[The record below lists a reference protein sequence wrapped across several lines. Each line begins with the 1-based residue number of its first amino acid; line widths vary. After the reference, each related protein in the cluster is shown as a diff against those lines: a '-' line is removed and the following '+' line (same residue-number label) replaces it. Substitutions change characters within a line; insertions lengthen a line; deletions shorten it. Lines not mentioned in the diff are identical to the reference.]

1 MIGKTPNL
9 CIYTSTAAAARAIES
24 CPCCAVA
31 QTDTPG
37 RLQVTSSVAKRGE
50 ERLGPGGKA
59 GQSAVVEGTE
69 GRGQGVRQVIV
80 HNHHREVE
88 PDGNVTNK
96 GL

>member
-59 GQSAVVEGTE
+59 GQSAVVEGKE

-88 PDGNVTNK
+88 SDGNVTNK